1 MGTKLDSS
9 DSDRTSE
16 SFPLSDSKPYSIVNF
31 TKREKKTK
39 EIRNDGRCC
48 GEILPFGET
57 LTRRNLGES
66 LFLGEKIDGD
76 DDEAAMIVAEELR
89 ASMA

>member
-16 SFPLSDSKPYSIVNF
+16 SFPLS
-31 TKREKKTK
+31 
-39 EIRNDGRCC
+39 
-48 GEILPFGET
+48 FGET